1 MKKLIVILMALIA
14 YSTQALADKVSFTA
28 SAPDVVVVG
37 DQFRLS
43 YTCLLYT
50 SPSPRDSTSSR
61 MPSSA

>member
-37 DQFRLS
+37 DQFRHLIQ
-43 YTCLLYT
+43 
-50 SPSPRDSTSSR
+50 
-61 MPSSA
+61 